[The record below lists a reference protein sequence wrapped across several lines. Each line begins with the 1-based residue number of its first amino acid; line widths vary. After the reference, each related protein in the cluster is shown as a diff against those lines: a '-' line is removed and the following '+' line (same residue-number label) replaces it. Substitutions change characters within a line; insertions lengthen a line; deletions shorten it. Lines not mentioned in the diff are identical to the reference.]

1 MSTDIRICFLG
12 DSLVNGTEDDSVL
25 GWPGRVCADTR
36 ARGIPITHYNL
47 GIRRETT
54 SELLLRWREE
64 CHRRLPPICDGRI
77 VISSGVN
84 DTSLEGGTPRVKPE
98 QSIDNFQHLL
108 SETKAFQILVVGPPP
123 VGDNEQNT
131 RIDTL
136 SKQIAIATKAHDVP
150 FIDLFSTLSA
160 DRRYLEM
167 VRENDGAHPR
177 ADGYDRIAR
186 LVSSSPCWWFR
197 EP

>member
-12 DSLVNGTEDDSVL
+12 DSLVNGTEDNSVL
-25 GWPGRVCADTR
+25 GWPGRVCADAR

-64 CHRRLPPICDGRI
+64 CHRRLPSTCDGRI
-77 VISSGVN
+77 VISTGAN
-84 DTSLEGGTPRVKPE
+84 DTSLDGGRPRVKPE
-98 QSIDNFQHLL
+98 ESIANIQRLL
-108 SETKAFQILVVGPPP
+108 SEAMAFRVLVVGPPP
-123 VGDNEQNT
+123 VGDDEQNT
-131 RIDTL
+131 RIEAL
-136 SKQIAIATKAHDVP
+136 SRQFAIAAKADDVP

-177 ADGYDRIAR
+177 ADGYDQIAR